1 MATTTHIYSLND
13 AHYKMVAGNWAG
25 TFSYGNA
32 WFSGGYLTTTERL
45 IFASDTS
52 TAVIRGPFA
61 VKKYY
66 GGAHGN
72 ITDGWYHT
80 GGNPS
85 NHTLTCRIDR
95 IIFASDISTA
105 VAKGPLSKSR
115 HYTAAHGNTT
125 DAWFAAGSPGPGPVS
140 TIDRIIFATDSS
152 TALAKGPLSSAVYNP
167 GAHGNTTDGWFSG
180 GYVSGFAPS
189 ALGGRSTV
197 QRVIFA
203 SDTST
208 AVVKGPLSEG
218 RGYLTAH
225 GNTTDG
231 WYGCGFKGGLD
242 PRISRI
248 DRIIFASDT
257 STAVTKGPLSVARYG
272 AGAGG
277 NTTDGWYAG
286 GYVGP
291 GPTPAGIKFSS
302 FDRVIFASDT
312 STVIVR
318 GKLEFGKEGLAAN

>member
-25 TFSYGNA
+25 TFSHGNA
-32 WFSGGYLTTTERL
+32 WFGGGYLTTTERL

-85 NHTLTCRIDR
+85 NYTLTCRIDR

-115 HYTAAHGNTT
+115 HNTAAHGNTT
-125 DAWFAAGSPGPGPVS
+125 DAWFAAGSPGPGSVS

-180 GYVSGFAPS
+180 GIGAP
-189 ALGGRSTV
+189 GPPKSTV

-208 AVVKGPLSEG
+208 AVVKGPLSDG
-218 RGYLTAH
+218 LSYLAAH

-231 WYGCGFKGGLD
+231 WYGCGFNSSSAHT
-242 PRISRI
+242 SRI